1 MDKHREAA
9 LEIIHKY
16 YYTLPNNGYLNSGI
30 NSCESRYKEAIEC
43 ALICVERIISTLE
56 FISIELDDP
65 AIMGRINAY
74 DGIQN
79 ELHKI
84 KSSRNKMTLD
94 EFPTVLNKK

>member
-43 ALICVERIISTLE
+43 A
-56 FISIELDDP
+56 
-65 AIMGRINAY
+65 
-74 DGIQN
+74 
-79 ELHKI
+79 
-84 KSSRNKMTLD
+84 
-94 EFPTVLNKK
+94 